1 MTQLIDLGKIR
12 FYFAGL
18 WSDSATYELN
28 DVVKYGGNVYVYTY
42 ALASTGNLPTN
53 DNYWSLMIEGLK
65 FTGAYNPTTEY
76 RVGDGVAHGGK
87 VYISIKTGSGKTPP
101 NAEYWSQ
108 FADGIQ
114 YEGAF
119 LDTRNYQKNDV
130 VTYGGSVYIAKQDGV
145 GNLPT
150 VTAFWDEF
158 VSGVDATGVWNQAT
172 QYKPNQLVA
181 YGARIYIA
189 NVNNVNKVPSTNP
202 TEWTV
207 FVDGVRAMGTYN
219 PATQY
224 HINDIVVYGSTIYI
238 AKGDTLGNTP
248 SDTTYWNVLTSGFS
262 YKGEWAPANEYLAGD
277 VVNWGGSTYLT
288 NIFHSSSE
296 DFATDLGSGKW
307 TKYNSGIRYR
317 GAWAASTL
325 YVSGDV
331 ISDGE
336 NARIAISD
344 HTSGPFLVDDEEYWD
359 ILAKG
364 ATGLLPAQG
373 GRAGYVLT
381 TDGAEATFERDV
393 TNLYFGDGARAFIE
407 GDAALTDVALAA
419 AWDTEDF
426 AQSVVINN
434 GDGAASS
441 SDFIA
446 YTTGSAND
454 AGWADLGFTGP
465 NFEAPEF
472 GVTGPSDA
480 YVFGTA
486 QAPKVVTVS
495 NRALS
500 LNVVTITTQDPHG
513 FTAGKTVDIA
523 GIDATFNGRYEI
535 LATPTTTT
543 FTYAKTAADVASA
556 PTTGTATM
564 YIGAGNLVLAT
575 GDTGSDNRIVLA
587 AGGFASGREQMI
599 IIPDTM
605 VHIEIQTN
613 STAANNGALVVAGGA
628 GITGDVNIAGDL
640 SVLGNVDLQGVT
652 KLPVGAGATAFE
664 TSAGLT
670 DAVIIAAGDSEGYV
684 QNSLVN
690 LGEGASSS
698 ADYIAYALEGDNMH
712 GWVDMG
718 ITNASFNDPTYGVT
732 GPHDGYIFMSAPE
745 NTTGK
750 GNLVIATDNTGTDNK
765 IVFAAGGLGTGNEQM
780 VITPNQNVHIEIET
794 PSTSA
799 TTGAFTVVGGVGIT
813 GDMSFDGLLR
823 TKGTIFIGEGAEQ
836 FESDADL
843 TNAKFVANLS
853 GGPYAQM
860 AIHNPTSSASTDMI
874 VYASNGDDVSGW
886 IDMGITGS
894 TFSQSAFGITGAND
908 GYIFMEAPE
917 GTTGKGNLVIATGD
931 RGTENAIVFAAG
943 GFASGRD
950 QMAIYPDVNVHI
962 EIATP
967 STSATTGALTVV
979 GGVGI
984 QGDMNIAG
992 DVNIAGQITF
1002 GGNGTVVETE
1012 NLAVVDPMIF
1022 VANGQTSG
1030 DNVDFAFL
1038 GQSRSARPNLV
1049 FGPYTTTNK
1058 SLTNNVATLVTG
1070 NVAHNFE
1077 IGDTVVVA
1085 NVDTLTTYAT
1095 AFPIV
1100 RARAT
1105 ENVTTDYVKNIVL
1118 VSRASN
1124 VATLTLD
1131 ASHDYIIGESVVVA
1145 GADSGYNG
1153 TFTVTA
1159 VTSNTVSF
1167 ANTGAD
1173 DTANVSAGTTTVSRT
1188 VSTTF
1193 VTITTSEEHGFLTGE
1208 TVVISGVA
1216 SVMNG
1221 TFPIYD
1227 VPSTTTFRYV
1237 QTGPAQTPTSSTG
1250 SAQVERTV
1258 GATFNGT
1265 HVITAIPTTKSFSF
1279 AKTAANV
1286 QSSSTTKVNINYV
1299 TSWSITN
1306 GVATIVLTNPPTE
1319 NIGDACVV
1327 QDVDPLINDTL
1338 TVTARSLVLPY
1349 TLSFEVPQDDVPST
1363 TLVTT
1368 SQRTVTSRNRISNV
1382 STLTLSA
1389 NHDYI
1394 IGQQIVVAGVSA
1406 SFNGTFIV
1414 TAIPAANKVSY
1425 AQTATNINET
1435 ASAGT
1440 ITTSKPN
1447 PGTTTQ
1453 TLVDQGTAT
1462 VSGPFRGSYTGLAR
1476 DHETGHWWIFSGVE
1490 TKPTSTI
1497 DFNTV
1502 TTNDLHIRDL
1512 YTTGGDIY
1520 SSNAT
1525 MNLVNNTV
1533 TTLNIGGA
1541 ATSVNIGN
1549 GSGTLTIANPTV
1561 VGTQTTQNL
1570 YDTVATTINF
1580 AGAATTLNIGSTSN
1594 VAQTINIGAVSTGSS
1609 TYNLATAA
1617 TVSGATRTINVGTN
1631 GVSGSTTNVTIG
1643 SSAPQNATLTEN
1655 FATVNMGSS
1664 VTTASTYNL
1673 GTGATA
1679 NGVTKTVNL
1688 GTNGVSG
1695 STTNVNIGSA
1705 SATSTGTVTVS
1716 ANTITLTGGTTVQ
1729 VSQDPTAGVDLAVA
1743 TKRYVDMRPTI
1754 ITTSQ
1759 TLVARGNLRTSGVQS
1774 TGNYFIVPA
1783 SGLTLTLPA
1792 SPALGDEIVLTDIAG
1807 TAFNTPVNIARNGQ
1821 LIQGL
1826 AEDMPFN
1833 VNNASVRLMFSNT
1846 TYGWRIIA

>member
-12 FYFAGL
+12 FFFAGL
-18 WSDSATYELN
+18 WTDSATYELN

-42 ALASTGNLPTN
+42 ALASQGHLPTEE
-53 DNYWSLMIEGLK
+53 DYWSLMIEGIR
-65 FTGAYNPTTEY
+65 FVGSYSPTTEY

-87 VYISIKTGSGKTPP
+87 VYISIKTGSGFTPP
-101 NAEYWSQ
+101 NPVYWSQ

-114 YEGAF
+114 YEGTY
-119 LDTRNYQKNDV
+119 DNTRNYQKNDV
-130 VTYGGSVYIAKQDGV
+130 VVYGGSVYIAKQDGV

-150 VTAFWDEF
+150 ATTHWDEF
-158 VSGVDATGVWNQAT
+158 VSGVDATGVWNSAT
-172 QYKPNQLVA
+172 SYKPNQLAA
-181 YGARIYIA
+181 YGARIYISLT
-189 NVNNVNKVPSTNP
+189 NNTNKTPSGNP
-202 TEWTV
+202 SDWAT
-207 FVDGVRAMGTYN
+207 FVDGIRVAGVWS
-219 PATQY
+219 AQTQY
-224 HINDIVVYGSTIYI
+224 YANDLVVYGSTVYI
-238 AKGDTLGNTP
+238 AKTDSLGHAP
-248 SDTTYWNVLTSGFS
+248 SDTNFFDVLTSGTTI
-262 YKGEWAPANEYLAGD
+262 KGVWEPSSEYLAGD
-277 VVNWGGSTYLT
+277 VVNWGGSTYIT
-288 NIFHSSSE
+288 SQFHSSSSS
-296 DFATDLGSGKW
+296 FAADRTAGKW
-307 TKYNSGIRYR
+307 TKYNSGVRYR
-317 GAWAASTL
+317 GAWSANTF
-325 YVSGDV
+325 YIDGDIV
-331 ISDGE
+331 SDGE
-336 NARIAISD
+336 NARITIQD
-344 HTSGPFLVDDEEYWD
+344 HTSSPFLIDDEEYWE

-364 ATGLLPAQG
+364 ATGLLPGQG
-373 GRAGYVLT
+373 GKSGYVLT
-381 TDGAEATFERDV
+381 TDGAEASFERDV
-393 TNLYFGDGARAFIE
+393 TNLYFGDGARTFIE
-407 GDAALTDVALAA
+407 GPAGLSDVALAS
-419 AWDTEDF
+419 AWDTAEF
-426 AQSVVINN
+426 AQNALINN
-434 GDGAASS
+434 GDGASTSA
-441 SDFIA
+441 DFIA
-446 YTTGSAND
+446 YTTGSTND

-465 NFEAPEF
+465 NFESSQF
-472 GVTGPSDA
+472 GVTGPSDG
-480 YVFGTA
+480 YVFATA
-486 QAPKVVTVS
+486 QEPVEATIS
-495 NRALS
+495 TRALTN
-500 LNVVTITTQDPHG
+500 NVVTITTAAVHNYIV
-513 FTAGKTVDIA
+513 GKTVK
-523 GIDATFNGRYEI
+523 IDGLGSPFNGNHVI
-535 LATPTTTT
+535 TSVPTTTT
-543 FTYAKTAADVASA
+543 FTYAKSNADIASA
-556 PTTGTATM
+556 AVPGTATM

-605 VHIEIQTN
+605 VHIEIATN

-690 LGEGASSS
+690 LGEGSSSS

-823 TKGTIFIGEGAEQ
+823 TKGTIFIGEGAEA
-836 FESDADL
+836 FEADADL

-874 VYASNGDDVSGW
+874 VYASNGDDASGW

-943 GFASGRD
+943 GFATGRD

-962 EIATP
+962 EINTP

-979 GGVGI
+979 GGVGV

-1070 NVAHNFE
+1070 NIAHNFE
-1077 IGDTVVVA
+1077 VGDTVVVS

-1105 ENVTTDYVKNIVL
+1105 ENVTTNYVKNIVL

-1131 ASHDYIIGESVVVA
+1131 ASHDYIIGESVVVS
-1145 GADSGYNG
+1145 GADTGYNG

-1159 VTSNTVSF
+1159 ATSNTVSF

-1173 DTANVSAGTTTVSRT
+1173 DAANVSAGTTTVSRT

-1193 VTITTSEEHGFLTGE
+1193 VTITTSEPHGFLTGE

-1237 QTGPAQTPTSSTG
+1237 QAGPAQTPTSSVG

-1258 GATFNGT
+1258 GTTFNGT
-1265 HVITAIPTTKSFSF
+1265 HVITATPTTKSFSF

-1286 QSSSTTKVNINYV
+1286 SSSSTTKVNINYV

-1349 TLSFEVPQDDVPST
+1349 SLSFEVPQDDVPST

-1368 SQRTVTSRNRISNV
+1368 SQKTVTSRNRISNV

-1389 NHDYI
+1389 NHNYI
-1394 IGQQIVVAGVSA
+1394 VGQQIVVAGVSA

-1414 TAIPAANKVSY
+1414 TALPAANKVSY

-1462 VSGPFRGSYTGLAR
+1462 VSGPFRGSYTGLGR

-1497 DFNTV
+1497 DFNSV

-1525 MNLVNNTV
+1525 MNLVNDTV
-1533 TTLNIGGA
+1533 TTLNIGA
-1541 ATSVNIGN
+1541 AASTINLGN

-1570 YDTVATTINF
+1570 YNTVATTINF

-1631 GVSGSTTNVTIG
+1631 GASGSTTNVTIG
-1643 SSAPQNATLTEN
+1643 SVTPQNATLTQN

-1679 NGVTKTVNL
+1679 SGVTKTVNL
-1688 GTNGVSG
+1688 GTGAASG
-1695 STTNVNIGSA
+1695 STTNVNIGS
-1705 SATSTGTVTVS
+1705 S
-1716 ANTITLTGGTTVQ
+1716 NGGLTTVA
-1729 VSQDPTAGVDLAVA
+1729 SNNFRATQDPEALTDLGVA
-1743 TKRYVDMRPTI
+1743 TKRYADARPTI
-1754 ITTSQ
+1754 ISTSQ
-1759 TLVARGNLRTSGVQS
+1759 TLVARGASRTSGVTS
-1774 TGNYFIVPA
+1774 TGNYFVIPGA
-1783 SGLTLTLPA
+1783 GITLTLPA
-1792 SPALGDEIVLTDIAG
+1792 SPVLGDEIVITDIAG
-1807 TAFNTPVNIARNGQ
+1807 TSFNTPFTVARNNK

-1826 AEDMPFN
+1826 PEDLIFN
-1833 VNNASVRLMFSNT
+1833 VANQTIRLVFSND
-1846 TYGWRIIA
+1846 TYGWRFMA